1 MLRSSHQRSS
11 NLTQERGKKIARHL
25 ESSLPRARDPGTSQ
39 QKDPSKGS
47 DVATKDASI
56 AASTSKGTGTRLK
69 KSTKS
74 RVTDNRSVAVGLS
87 AVDRPG
93 TSRSQPREP
102 LGPEQGSSKATED
115 KSIEMRGNL
124 SAERLH
130 GNEDIDDIDD
140 DYSLA
145 EEERRSK
152 FVLVGWDRF
161 RSKLMMVLLVLFI
174 LWAAIYFPLIGS

>member
-1 MLRSSHQRSS
+1 MLRSSHHRSS

-25 ESSLPRARDPGTSQ
+25 ESSLPQARDPGTSR
-39 QKDPSKGS
+39 QKDPRKGG

-102 LGPEQGSSKATED
+102 FEGSSKKTEE

-161 RSKLMMVLLVLFI
+161 RSKMMMVLLVLFI